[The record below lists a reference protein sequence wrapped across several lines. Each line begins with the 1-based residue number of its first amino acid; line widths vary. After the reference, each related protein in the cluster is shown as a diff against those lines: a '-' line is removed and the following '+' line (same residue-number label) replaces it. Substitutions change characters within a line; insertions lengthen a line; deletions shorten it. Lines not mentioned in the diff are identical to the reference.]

1 MKSTM
6 KETGKKTR
14 EEGASCENVKGI
26 WTSKRRRV
34 NGTQMLLLQ
43 CVVNEEQKGNLG
55 YLLAGS
61 LLPAEQLSQTGQA
74 ASSLQEFV
82 GEELVGGS
90 AAVNIDAEAD
100 AQESLELLAELLG
113 LLETGGSVGGNKVEG
128 LEGLFVQV
136 GGLRLDHFDGHN
148 AQRPAVNLRAILLL
162 LDHLGCH
169 PVRSADHGSAL
180 VLVFGQ
186 LGAEAEISDL
196 DVANTVEEDIVT
208 LDITVDNALVV

>member
-1 MKSTM
+1 M
-6 KETGKKTR
+6 
-14 EEGASCENVKGI
+14 
-26 WTSKRRRV
+26 
-34 NGTQMLLLQ
+34 
-43 CVVNEEQKGNLG
+43 
-55 YLLAGS
+55 
-61 LLPAEQLSQTGQA
+61 
-74 ASSLQEFV
+74 

-113 LLETGGSVGGNKVEG
+113 LLETRGSVGGNKVEG

-169 PVRSADHGSAL
+169 PVRGADHGSAL
-180 VLVFGQ
+180 VLVLGE

-196 DVANTVEEDIVT
+196 DVANTVEENVVT
-208 LDITVDNALVV
+208 LDITVDDALVVQVGQTLASLLVKC